1 VPLFITFSV
10 MNFQVLRLRFRKQQ
24 LTFYKPNLESMKRVA
39 LFLLAMAIPALMMAQ
54 NDAIDKL
61 INKYKG
67 QDGVTVVNVG
77 PELFQIMKGMNIE
90 DLEDQDIPLDK
101 VTSVR
106 ILTIEDNEKLAK
118 VNFYDELKNDF
129 DVSGLQE
136 VMTVDDGGEVVRMWM
151 RNDGANVREFL
162 LIVGGDDNVLI
173 HITGDFN
180 MSDLEGLAESFG
192 DDIDIDF

>member
-1 VPLFITFSV
+1 
-10 MNFQVLRLRFRKQQ
+10 
-24 LTFYKPNLESMKRVA
+24 MKRVA
-39 LFLLAMAIPALMMAQ
+39 LFLLALAIPALMMAQ

-67 QDGVTVVNVG
+67 QEGVTVVNIG
-77 PELFQIMKGMNIE
+77 PELFQMVKGMEIE
-90 DLEDQDIPLDK
+90 DLKDQDIPLDK
-101 VTSVR
+101 VSSVR
-106 ILTIEDNEKLAK
+106 ILTIEDNEALAN
-118 VNFYDELKNDF
+118 VNFYNELKKDF
-129 DVSGLQE
+129 DVSNLQE

-151 RNDGANVREFL
+151 RNDGGNVQEFL

-180 MSDLEGLAESFG
+180 MNDLQGLAESFG

>member
-1 VPLFITFSV
+1 
-10 MNFQVLRLRFRKQQ
+10 
-24 LTFYKPNLESMKRVA
+24 MKRVT

-67 QDGVTVVNVG
+67 QEGVTVVNIG
-77 PELFQIMKGMNIE
+77 PELFQMVKGMEIE
-90 DLEDQDIPLDK
+90 DLKDQDIPLDK
-101 VTSVR
+101 ISSVR
-106 ILTIEDNEKLAK
+106 ILTIEDNEELSN
-118 VNFYDELKNDF
+118 VNFYDELKKDF
-129 DVSGLQE
+129 DVSNLQE

-151 RNDGANVREFL
+151 RNDGGNVQEFL

-192 DDIDIDF
+192 DDIDIDL

>member
-1 VPLFITFSV
+1 ML
-10 MNFQVLRLRFRKQQ
+10 
-24 LTFYKPNLESMKRVA
+24 YKPKHKIMKRVA
-39 LFLLAMAIPALMMAQ
+39 LFLLALAIPALMMAQ

-67 QDGVTVVNVG
+67 QEGVTVVNIG
-77 PELFQIMKGMNIE
+77 PELFQMVKGMEIE
-90 DLEDQDIPLDK
+90 DLKDQDIPLDK
-101 VTSVR
+101 VSSVR
-106 ILTIEDNEKLAK
+106 ILTIEDNEALAN
-118 VNFYDELKNDF
+118 VNFYNELKNDF
-129 DVSGLQE
+129 DVSNLQE

-151 RNDGANVREFL
+151 RNDGGNVQEFL

-180 MSDLEGLAESFG
+180 MNDLQGLAESFG

>member
-1 VPLFITFSV
+1 
-10 MNFQVLRLRFRKQQ
+10 
-24 LTFYKPNLESMKRVA
+24 MKRVA

-67 QDGVTVVNVG
+67 QEGVTVVNIS
-77 PELFQIMKGMNIE
+77 PELFQIMNGMEIE
-90 DLEDQDIPLDK
+90 DLKDQDLPLDK

-106 ILTIEDNEKLAK
+106 ILTIEDNEKLAN

-129 DVSGLQE
+129 DVSNLQE

-151 RNDGANVREFL
+151 KNDGPNVREFL

-180 MSDLEGLAESFG
+180 MNDMEALAESFG
-192 DDIDIDF
+192 DDIHIDL

>member
-1 VPLFITFSV
+1 
-10 MNFQVLRLRFRKQQ
+10 
-24 LTFYKPNLESMKRVA
+24 MKRVA

-67 QDGVTVVNVG
+67 QEGVTVVDIG
-77 PELFQIMKGMNIE
+77 PELFQVMNGMEIE
-90 DLEDQDIPLDK
+90 DLKEQDLPLDK
-101 VTSVR
+101 VSSVR
-106 ILTIEDNEKLAK
+106 ILTIEDNEELAN
-118 VNFYDELKNDF
+118 VNFYKELKEDF
-129 DVSGLQE
+129 DVSNLQE

-151 RNDGANVREFL
+151 RNDGGNVQEFL

>member
-1 VPLFITFSV
+1 ML
-10 MNFQVLRLRFRKQQ
+10 
-24 LTFYKPNLESMKRVA
+24 YKPKQEIMKRVA
-39 LFLLAMAIPALMMAQ
+39 LFLLALAVPALMMAQ

-77 PELFQIMKGMNIE
+77 PELFQMIKGMNIE
-90 DLEDQDIPLDK
+90 DLDEEDLPLDK
-101 VTSVR
+101 ISSVR
-106 ILTIEDNEKLAK
+106 ILTIEDNEALAN
-118 VNFYDELKNDF
+118 VNFYDELKNNY
-129 DVSGLQE
+129 DVSDLQE
-136 VMTVDDGGEVVRMWM
+136 VITVNDGGEVVRMWM
-151 RNDGANVREFL
+151 RNEGGNVQEFL

-180 MSDLEGLAESFG
+180 MSDLAGLTESLG

>member
-1 VPLFITFSV
+1 
-10 MNFQVLRLRFRKQQ
+10 
-24 LTFYKPNLESMKRVA
+24 MKRVA

-67 QDGVTVVNVG
+67 QEGVTVVNIG
-77 PELFQIMKGMNIE
+77 PELFQVVQGMDIE
-90 DLEDQDIPLDK
+90 DLKDQDIPLDK
-101 VTSVR
+101 VSSVR
-106 ILTIEDNEKLAK
+106 ILTIEDNEELAN
-118 VNFYDELKNDF
+118 VNFYDELKKDF
-129 DVSGLQE
+129 DVSHLTE

-151 RNDGANVREFL
+151 NSNGSNVSEFL

-192 DDIDIDF
+192 DDIDIDL

>member
-1 VPLFITFSV
+1 MAFPV
-10 MNFQVLRLRFRKQQ
+10 MNLWGLRLRFRKQQ
-24 LTFYKPNLESMKRVA
+24 LMLYKPKHEIMKRVA
-39 LFLLAMAIPALMMAQ
+39 LFLLALAIPALMMAQ

-77 PELFQIMKGMNIE
+77 PELFQIIKGMNIE
-90 DLEDQDIPLDK
+90 NLDEKDLPLDK
-101 VTSVR
+101 VSSVR
-106 ILTIEDNEKLAK
+106 ILTIEDNEKLAN
-118 VNFYDELKNDF
+118 VNFYDELKNNF
-129 DVSGLQE
+129 DVSNLQE
-136 VMTVDDGGEVVRMWM
+136 VLTVDDGGEVVRMWM
-151 RNDGANVREFL
+151 KNDGGKVKEFL

-192 DDIDIDF
+192 DDIDIHL

>member
-1 VPLFITFSV
+1 
-10 MNFQVLRLRFRKQQ
+10 
-24 LTFYKPNLESMKRVA
+24 MKRVA
-39 LFLLAMAIPALMMAQ
+39 LFLLALAIPALMMAQ

-67 QDGVTVVNVG
+67 QEGVTVVNIG
-77 PELFQIMKGMNIE
+77 PELFQMVKGMEIE
-90 DLEDQDIPLDK
+90 DLKDQDIPLDK
-101 VTSVR
+101 VSSVR
-106 ILTIEDNEKLAK
+106 ILTIEDNEALAN
-118 VNFYDELKNDF
+118 VNFYNELKNDF
-129 DVSGLQE
+129 DVSNLQE

-151 RNDGANVREFL
+151 RNDGGNVQEFL

-180 MSDLEGLAESFG
+180 MNDLQGLAESFG

>member
-1 VPLFITFSV
+1 
-10 MNFQVLRLRFRKQQ
+10 
-24 LTFYKPNLESMKRVA
+24 MKRVA
-39 LFLLAMAIPALMMAQ
+39 LFLLALAIPALMMAQ

-67 QDGVTVVNVG
+67 QEGVTVVNIG
-77 PELFQIMKGMNIE
+77 PELFQMVKGMEIE
-90 DLEDQDIPLDK
+90 DLKDQDIPLDK
-101 VTSVR
+101 VSSVR
-106 ILTIEDNEKLAK
+106 ILTIEDNEALAN
-118 VNFYDELKNDF
+118 VNFYNELKSDF
-129 DVSGLQE
+129 DVSNLQE

-151 RNDGANVREFL
+151 RNDGGNVQEFL

-192 DDIDIDF
+192 DDIDIDL